1 MAEAVAAHRRHRTST
16 PPTAARYRPTL
27 AEVAAL
33 SARGNLIP
41 IYREIVADLET
52 PVSAFLKVARGR
64 YAFLLESVEG
74 GERLARYSFMGAD
87 PFLTLEL
94 RDGQAVARFHGHRE
108 SAEVTGPP
116 VAFGGLDYY
125 GYPASEHRF
134 TFGDPLV
141 ALRQYLEPY
150 QTVSLPSMPRFLGGA
165 VGYLSYEAVRYF
177 ERLPVAPVDP
187 LGFPDGFFM
196 FVDSMLVFDHLE
208 RTIKVVSHVH
218 VDERTPLE
226 QSYGE
231 AVDRIERLVARLNG
245 PLRTPLGREPIDERP
260 LPDRLVPNVDQATY
274 EAMVGRAKEY
284 IAAGDIIQ
292 VVLSQRQA
300 LHTGAH
306 PFTVYRALRRV
317 NPSPYMFFL
326 QLGDDHLIGSSPEML
341 VRLDGDTLLM
351 HPIAGTRRR
360 GRTDEEDEALA
371 NELAN
376 DEKERAEHIMLVDL
390 GRNDIGR
397 VSRPG
402 TVRVPKLMEIER
414 YSHVMH
420 LVSHVTGTLHPDL
433 TGLDALRACF
443 PAGTVSGAPKIR
455 AMEIITE
462 LEPERR
468 GPYSGAVG
476 YVDFGGNLDTA
487 ITLRTIVMRGQTAY
501 LQAGAGIVADS
512 VPELEHKECHHKM
525 RALVRAIELA
535 EEMERE
541 LREGG
546 TP

>member
-1 MAEAVAAHRRHRTST
+1 MVDAIAVSPSQRAQ
-16 PPTAARYRPTL
+16 AARAAWYHPTL

-41 IYREIVADLET
+41 VYREIVADLET

-74 GERLARYSFMGAD
+74 GERLARYSFIGTD

-94 RDGQAVARFHGHRE
+94 RDGEGVARFHGHRGAVART
-108 SAEVTGPP
+108 STPG
-116 VAFGGLDYY
+116 AFGGLDYY
-125 GYPASEHRF
+125 GYPASEIRF
-134 TFGDPLV
+134 RYDDPLV
-141 ALRQYLEPY
+141 TLGKYLAPY
-150 QTVSLPSMPRFLGGA
+150 RTVSLPGMPRFLGGA

-177 ERLPVAPVDP
+177 ERLPVSQLDP
-187 LGFPDGFFM
+187 LDFPDAFFL

-218 VDERTPLE
+218 VDDHRPLE
-226 QSYGE
+226 QAYHE
-231 AVDRIERLVARLNG
+231 TIARIERLVACLSQAAHIPVG
-245 PLRTPLGREPIDERP
+245 HEPLDERSAAV
-260 LPDRLVPNVDQATY
+260 RAVPNVDRSTY
-274 EAMVGRAKEY
+274 EAMVRRAKEY

-292 VVLSQRQA
+292 VVLSQRQV
-300 LHTGAH
+300 LETGAH
-306 PFTVYRALRRV
+306 PFTIYRALRRV
-317 NPSPYMFFL
+317 NPSPYMYFL
-326 QLGDDHLIGSSPEML
+326 RLGDDCLIGSSPEML

-360 GRTDEEDEALA
+360 GQTEEEDEALA
-371 NELAN
+371 RELAN

-420 LVSHVTGTLHPDL
+420 LVSHVAGTLRPDL

-455 AMEIITE
+455 AMEIIAE
-462 LEPERR
+462 LESERR

-487 ITLRTIVMRGQTAY
+487 ITLRTIVMRGKTAY

-512 VPELEHKECHHKM
+512 VPELEHKECQHKM
-525 RALVRAIELA
+525 AALVRAIDLA

-541 LREGG
+541 LRQGG
-546 TP
+546 AR